1 MQVFFSVNQCIH
13 FFIAR
18 DNKEIDYLLFKDVLD
33 TIARVDRVL
42 TQPGGSLVMAGSSGV
57 GRRTATMLV
66 AHMHQVNIVTPKV
79 TRGYGAKQFKNDL
92 KSVS

>member
-1 MQVFFSVNQCIH
+1 
-13 FFIAR
+13 
-18 DNKEIDYLLFKDVLD
+18 
-33 TIARVDRVL
+33 
-42 TQPGGSLVMAGSSGV
+42 MAGRSGV

-92 KSVS
+92 KSVRAI